1 MDPRIEYPING
12 TTAAATIS
20 VASRSLMVSLR
31 TIPTSFLAPHYP
43 AAADPVLEAEVP
55 PYSEGSHCPD
65 NRGKEGIYHFSSE
78 M

>member
-12 TTAAATIS
+12 TTEAATIS

-31 TIPTSFLAPHYP
+31 TIPTSFLDPHHP
-43 AAADPVLEAEVP
+43 AAADLVLEAEVP
-55 PYSEGSHCPD
+55 PYPEGSHCPD